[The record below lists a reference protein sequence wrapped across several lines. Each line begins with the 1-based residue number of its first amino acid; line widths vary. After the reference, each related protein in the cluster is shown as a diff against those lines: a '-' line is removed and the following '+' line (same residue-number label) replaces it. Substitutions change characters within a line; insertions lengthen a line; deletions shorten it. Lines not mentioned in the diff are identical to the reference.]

1 MKVKRKREL
10 KRKWEKKT
18 SGKVGR
24 WGGSFPTWNKSKREK
39 KRKERRK
46 KGEEEKKIEG
56 EPCVRK
62 EEEMGRKEK
71 GDFPG
76 ISMVEARLFES

>member
-39 KRKERRK
+39 KKEGK
-46 KGEEEKKIEG
+46 
-56 EPCVRK
+56 
-62 EEEMGRKEK
+62 KEK
-71 GDFPG
+71 GRGGKENRGRAMCEKGGRKGEKRKGRFSRYFDG
-76 ISMVEARLFES
+76 